1 MAKLDLKK
9 TTIRL
14 MDGKRATLTFDSVAA
29 NSDIVFTEVR
39 THVGTNDSPIRV
51 RSVNPGTNN
60 AALGITVAGSDI
72 TINLA
77 TDGSAAATT
86 TATLAV
92 AALAA
97 SQAAAAL
104 VSAVA
109 EGSGAGLL
117 SVIGYTALTGGPNTL
132 EVKIGDGNLTYS
144 EKRNIE
150 YVKDKGVLDTV
161 REGDEEPVDIKF
173 DFTWEFLKAVT
184 SSGAP
189 TVEDVLKNVGEASTW
204 VTSSDDPCEPF
215 AVDLEIE
222 YAPVCDGVDPEYI
235 RFNDFRYEELA
246 HDMRQGQVSASG
258 KANITQAIITRG

>member
-9 TTIRL
+9 TTVRL
-14 MDGKRATLTFDSVAA
+14 IDGKKATLTFNSVAA
-29 NSDIVFTEVR
+29 NSDLVFTEVR
-39 THVGTNDSPIRV
+39 THVGTNDSAIRV

-60 AALGITVAGSDI
+60 ASLSISVTGSDI

-77 TDGSAAATT
+77 TDGSAVATT
-86 TATLAV
+86 TAAQAV

-104 VSAVA
+104 VSVTD
-109 EGSGAGLL
+109 EGDGSGLL
-117 SVIGYTALTGGPNTL
+117 SVVAYTALTGGPNTL
-132 EVKIGDGNLTYS
+132 EVKLGDGNLTYS
-144 EKRNIE
+144 EKRNME
-150 YVKDKGVLDTV
+150 YVKDKGLLDTV

-184 SSGAP
+184 SSGTP
-189 TVEDVLKNVGEASTW
+189 TVEDVLKNSGEASTW

-215 AVDLEIE
+215 AIDLEIE

-258 KANITQAIITRG
+258 KANVTQALITRG

>member
-1 MAKLDLKK
+1 MAKIDLKR
-9 TTIRL
+9 TTLRMI
-14 MDGKRATLTFDSVAA
+14 DGKKATLTLNSVAT
-29 NSDIVFTEVR
+29 NSDITFTEVR

-51 RSVNPGTNN
+51 RTVNPGTNN
-60 AALGITVAGSDI
+60 AALSISVSGADI

-86 TATLAV
+86 TAALAV

-109 EGSGAGLL
+109 EGNGSGVL

-132 EVKIGDGNLTYS
+132 EVKLGDGNFTHS
-144 EKRNIE
+144 EKKNME
-150 YVKDKGVLDTV
+150 YVKDKGLLDTV
-161 REGDEEPVDIKF
+161 REGDQEPVDIKF

-184 SSGAP
+184 SSGTP
-189 TVEDVLKNVGEASTW
+189 TVEDVLKHSGEAASW

-215 AVDLEIE
+215 AIDLEIE
-222 YAPVCDGVDPEYI
+222 YAPICDGVDPEYI
-235 RFNDFRYEELA
+235 RFNDFRYEELS

-258 KANITQAIITRG
+258 KANITQPQITRG